1 MKKLINIIA
10 ILAIIFSIIS
20 LVPLKIDLKFNS
32 LSTPISIIL
41 AALAIISFDTVL
53 HFKWLKNPQYFHN
66 YRQFVDRYNLV
77 NETVNL
83 VSKKNII
90 VNVFGENGIGVTN
103 SLQFI
108 ADLINKKTN
117 LFLRI
122 KYCGLI
128 NGLFKINRKARYF
141 NISRVKSI
149 DDICKLVFD
158 SITSDNDLKYS
169 IPNLSVIL
177 NKRKKRYILIFDEIK
192 FKEQMRTIE
201 EFCLQ
206 LSQYSPKTSYIIG
219 THSKSLSYQIKYNY
233 LEVLKFNTNELTIL
247 AKVHNVKLKENESI
261 ELFEL
266 SNGVP
271 MFAYL
276 LIRYYD
282 ADRGLQKTDLI
293 NYLSEKI
300 IPSLDD
306 DEMDLLQSICIL
318 SITQP
323 RLDLREI
330 NDFLNTES
338 QRKIPT
344 LEKKGLINIVGNN
357 YIVVNRLVLDQLN
370 NSIPISSPKCNILY
384 QKYKN
389 SKDEDRAILYL
400 LLSKCKIYE
409 TDTIAEYMDRKLSE
423 NDTIALSF
431 LIEPL
436 LKYKIDI
443 KNIYPTL
450 YIKYV
455 YVCVY
460 TLNIEGNYV
469 EAKKFLDDLIIDGK
483 LLKRID
489 NIENEIDY
497 KFYFLWADTEH
508 LLNNYET
515 AIDII
520 ENLILK
526 SQNTNPKRLPQLL
539 WMKAHCL
546 RHQWSLPEVSKE
558 YYQKCLNESIKQ
570 QSNEYIIR
578 SIHGLICISFIQS
591 NSKFNY
597 KKAFSYLKDIYRT
610 EPHKWD
616 QYKYMT
622 LKYEALYFCMC
633 KKYNIAEKYL
643 NNALN
648 GFLRIKKRNIYDV
661 YFEFG
666 ELYRM
671 QGNFK
676 NSIKFYMKSIEFSKI
691 NTDYNLQS
699 LSEIGK
705 IISEYYYAE
714 DYSLNFEETLL
725 NISKKAKVMNLN
737 LNHQYARYIAQNLTK
752 ENLSTFKL
760 FNP

>member
-10 ILAIIFSIIS
+10 ILAIVFSILS
-20 LVPLKIDLKFNS
+20 LLPLNIDLKFNS

-53 HFKWLKNPQYFHN
+53 HFRWLKTPQYFHN
-66 YRQFVDRYNLV
+66 YKQFVDRYNLV

-83 VSKKNII
+83 VDKKNIMI
-90 VNVFGENGIGVTN
+90 NVFGENGIGVTN

-117 LFLRI
+117 FFIRK
-122 KYCGLI
+122 KYCGMI
-128 NGLFKINRKARYF
+128 NGLFKINQKARYF

-149 DDICKLVFD
+149 DDLCELVFD
-158 SITSDNDLKYS
+158 SITSGNDLKYN

-177 NKRKKRYILIFDEIK
+177 NRRKKRYILIFDEVK
-192 FKEQMRTIE
+192 LKEQMRIIE

-206 LSQYSPKTSYIIG
+206 LSRYSPKISYIIG

-247 AKVHNVKLKENESI
+247 AKVHNIKLKENESI

-282 ADRGLQKTDLI
+282 TDKGLQKSDLI

-300 IPSLDD
+300 IPSLYD
-306 DEMDLLQSICIL
+306 DEIDLLQSVCIL

-323 RLDLREI
+323 RINLRDIDEI
-330 NDFLNTES
+330 SNTAS
-338 QRKIPT
+338 KKKILS

-370 NSIPISSPKCNILY
+370 YSIPISNKKCNILY
-384 QKYKN
+384 NKYKN
-389 SKDEDRAILYL
+389 SNDEDRAILYL
-400 LLSKCKIYE
+400 ILSKCDISE
-409 TDTIAEYMDRKLSE
+409 TNIIAEYMDRKLSE

-436 LKYKIDI
+436 LKYEIDI
-443 KNIYPTL
+443 KKIYPSL

-455 YVCVY
+455 YACVY
-460 TLNIEGNYV
+460 ILNIEGNYV
-469 EAKKFLDDLIIDGK
+469 EAKEFLDDLIIDGK

-489 NIENEIDY
+489 NIENELDY

-508 LLNNYET
+508 LLNNYKT

-520 ENLILK
+520 ENLIVK
-526 SQNTNPKRLPQLL
+526 SLNTNPQRLPQLL

-570 QSNEYIIR
+570 KSNEYIIR
-578 SIHGLICISFIQS
+578 SLHGLICISFIQN

-597 KKAFSYLKDIYRT
+597 KKAFSYLYDIYRT
-610 EPHKWD
+610 DPYKWD

-622 LKYEALYFCMC
+622 LKYEALYFCMH
-633 KKYNIAEKYL
+633 KKYNMAEKHL

-648 GFLRIKKRNIYDV
+648 GFLSIKKRNIYDV

-671 QGNFK
+671 QGNYK
-676 NSIKFYMKSIEFSKI
+676 NSIKFYMKSIEFSKL

-705 IISEYYYAE
+705 IISEYYNDE
-714 DYSLNFEETLL
+714 DYSLSFEKSLL
-725 NISKKAKVMNLN
+725 NISKKAKEMNLN
-737 LNHQYARYIAQNLTK
+737 LNHQYAMYIAQNLTK
-752 ENLSTFKL
+752 ENLSKFKL